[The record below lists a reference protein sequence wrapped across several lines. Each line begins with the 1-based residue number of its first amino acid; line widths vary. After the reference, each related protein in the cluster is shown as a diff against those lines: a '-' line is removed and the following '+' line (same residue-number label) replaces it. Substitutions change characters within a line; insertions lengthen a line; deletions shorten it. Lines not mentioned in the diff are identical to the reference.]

1 VGETLGVTSE
11 SERARVAIDHILYTI
26 AERRDAGDFE
36 GMAALFARSSFDTD
50 YPDAPSGHG
59 VQRGAAEIAAG
70 FRAMCYVY
78 DEGGARTHYH
88 TTNSIYDIDVESGR
102 AVVRSYYFVTQS
114 VPPHLDHVGG
124 IGFGLQIVASGHYVD
139 HFERIDGEWHIVA
152 RKIFA
157 DLTGDR
163 SRHMKIDP
171 IEYGRQFRQQKNAG

>member
-1 VGETLGVTSE
+1 MTDDAED
-11 SERARVAIDHILYTI
+11 RARVAIDHILFTI

-59 VQRGAAEIAAG
+59 VQQGAAEIAEG
-70 FRAMCYVY
+70 FRAMCHVY
-78 DEGGARTHYH
+78 DEGGPRTHYH
-88 TTNSIYDIDVESGR
+88 TTNSIYDIDVDAGR
-102 AVVRSYYFVTQS
+102 AEVRSYYVVTQA

-124 IGFGLQIVASGHYVD
+124 GVGFGLQIVSAGHYVD
-139 HFERIDGEWHIVA
+139 HFECVAGEWQIVA

-163 SRHMKIDP
+163 SRHMKMDP
-171 IEYGRQFRQQKNAG
+171 LDYGRQFRERKKGG